1 MTDLENPA
9 DPEDFFDKLSDDDD
23 RMDGVEEAEEA
34 PEKKKKTVKA
44 KATISNRV
52 VLNERLLCGPKGLVK
67 YMSFFKVFPPRS
79 F

>member
-1 MTDLENPA
+1 MADLDNL
-9 DPEDFFDKLSDDDD
+9 DGPEDFFDKLSDDD

-44 KATISNRV
+44 KASISTRV

-67 YMSFFKVFPPRS
+67 YMSYFKVCSIF
-79 F
+79 FF